1 METTQTEYWPALFP
15 ANRIHEFMQDIMDT
29 FPYLRRPDRSI
40 VRQEEHLTGQICK
53 RLRPLRRYR
62 EGPLEFHQ
70 ESNLPDMNGRADIR
84 ITCGQGIDTDFI
96 VEAKRLFLKRP
107 NGRLNSLVAA
117 YTGEEGMMR
126 FVTGKYAPYQQSS
139 AMLGYVYD
147 IDLAEAQKKIASKI
161 DKCKRD
167 LKLVQSMQESTLL
180 VQPSIQETH
189 HLLENNR
196 RFLVYHI
203 FAKIPNA
210 EDALDKKKPHLT
222 ADF

>member
-1 METTQTEYWPALFP
+1 
-15 ANRIHEFMQDIMDT
+15 MQDIMDT

-107 NGRLNSLVAA
+107 NGLLNSLVAA

-161 DKCKRD
+161 DKCKKD
-167 LKLVQSMQESTLL
+167 LDRKRHV
-180 VQPSIQETH
+180 
-189 HLLENNR
+189 
-196 RFLVYHI
+196 
-203 FAKIPNA
+203 
-210 EDALDKKKPHLT
+210 
-222 ADF
+222 

>member
-1 METTQTEYWPALFP
+1 
-15 ANRIHEFMQDIMDT
+15 MQDIIDA
-29 FPYLRRPDRSI
+29 FPYLRRPARSI

-53 RLRPLRRYR
+53 RLRSLRRYR

-84 ITCGQGIDTDFI
+84 ITCGQGIDTYFI

-107 NGRLNSLVAA
+107 NGRLDSLTNA

-147 IDLAEAQKKIASKI
+147 IDLVEAQKKVASKI
-161 DKCKRD
+161 DKYEED
-167 LKLVQSMQESTLL
+167 LKLIRSMQESSLP

-189 HLLENNR
+189 HFLENDR
-196 RFLVYHI
+196 PFQIYHI
-203 FAKIPNA
+203 FARIPDMG
-210 EDALDKKKPHLT
+210 DA
-222 ADF
+222 

>member
-1 METTQTEYWPALFP
+1 
-15 ANRIHEFMQDIMDT
+15 MQDIMDT

-147 IDLAEAQKKIASKI
+147 IDLAEAQKKSRLKSINVKKI
-161 DKCKRD
+161 LSSFSRCKKVRCSYN
-167 LKLVQSMQESTLL
+167 LQFRKPT
-180 VQPSIQETH
+180 ICW
-189 HLLENNR
+189 
-196 RFLVYHI
+196 
-203 FAKIPNA
+203 KIIVG
-210 EDALDKKKPHLT
+210 
-222 ADF
+222 F

>member
-1 METTQTEYWPALFP
+1 
-15 ANRIHEFMQDIMDT
+15 MQDIMDT

-126 FVTGKYAPYQQSS
+126 FVTG
-139 AMLGYVYD
+139 
-147 IDLAEAQKKIASKI
+147 
-161 DKCKRD
+161 
-167 LKLVQSMQESTLL
+167 
-180 VQPSIQETH
+180 
-189 HLLENNR
+189 
-196 RFLVYHI
+196 
-203 FAKIPNA
+203 
-210 EDALDKKKPHLT
+210 
-222 ADF
+222 